1 MTEGKK
7 QCGNSALQYE
17 LQVYNLFTCTRSN
30 TGVYKEASGEQKCAW
45 DKNISIFVNK

>member
-7 QCGNSALQYE
+7 QYGNSTLQYE
-17 LQVYNLFTCTRSN
+17 LQVCSLFTCTRSN
-30 TGVYKEASGEQKCAW
+30 PGVYKEASVEQKYAW